1 MDEFRIRAGSFPR
14 FAASFAAPLVLFF
27 AVCLLLGAILTS
39 STPLGVLIGALATAA
54 LLAVLIVK
62 HRRLTSGTVA
72 RFTPDGVELTDSYG
86 FRVRLRWPDVTR
98 IDVVDT
104 RLADPRRIGRPGGVR
119 VRTQALRSVGLIG
132 WGERTVPPR
141 IPGWMRDRLA
151 RVPVDPVT
159 GRPEVAIPLGE
170 FDPLW
175 ERGPMGDW
183 VRRHRPDLMGG

>member
-14 FAASFAAPLVLFF
+14 FAAPFAAPLVLFF
-27 AVCLLLGAILTS
+27 AVCLLLGAIFTN

-54 LLAVLIVK
+54 LLAVLVVK
-62 HRRLTSGTVA
+62 HRRLASGTVV
-72 RFTPDGVELTDSYG
+72 RFAPDGVELSDSYG
-86 FRVRLRWPDVTR
+86 FRTRLRWPDISR

-104 RLADPRRIGRPGGVR
+104 QLANPRRIGRPGGVQ
-119 VRTQALRSVGLIG
+119 VRAQALRSAGLIG
-132 WGERTVPPR
+132 WGERTVPSR

-151 RVPVDPVT
+151 RVPVDPAT

-183 VRRHRPDLMGG
+183 VRRHRPDLMGR